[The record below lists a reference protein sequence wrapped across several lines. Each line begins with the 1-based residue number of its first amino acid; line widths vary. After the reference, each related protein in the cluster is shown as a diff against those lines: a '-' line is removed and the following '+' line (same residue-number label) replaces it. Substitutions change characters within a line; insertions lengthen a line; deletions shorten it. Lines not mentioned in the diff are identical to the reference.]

1 VEELRKTLAEQL
13 LKKFQDGELSLDD
26 AEVGIDNK
34 SLREAA
40 EQDLAHLREK
50 FGDDAFD
57 VLSAMHPKW
66 KSERIRLICNGFASP
81 PISEIRQ
88 HMAAV
93 FHADDMGLY
102 LIMVGKFPL
111 KQKEKTIG
119 WAVIR
124 ENGIALDRD
133 YEIAFIC
140 NTQASASKFISNKF
154 RHSDKDPM

>member
-1 VEELRKTLAEQL
+1 M
-13 LKKFQDGELSLDD
+13 SP
-26 AEVGIDNK
+26 I

-40 EQDLAHLREK
+40 EHDLAHLREK

-57 VLSAMHPKW
+57 ELSAMHPKW
-66 KSERIRLICNGFASP
+66 KSERVRLICNGFASP
-81 PISEIRQ
+81 LLSEIRQ

-93 FHADDMGLY
+93 FHADEMGLY

-111 KQKEKTIG
+111 KEKGKTIG

-124 ENGIALDRD
+124 EIGIALERD

-140 NTQASASKFISNKF
+140 KTQASASKFIWNKF
-154 RHSDKDPM
+154 RHSDKDPT